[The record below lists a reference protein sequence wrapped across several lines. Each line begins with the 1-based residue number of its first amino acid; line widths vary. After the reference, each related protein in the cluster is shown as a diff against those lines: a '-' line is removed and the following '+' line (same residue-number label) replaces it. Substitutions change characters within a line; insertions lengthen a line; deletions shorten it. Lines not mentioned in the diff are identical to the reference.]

1 LLKRASCSALG
12 LCWIVASWGCSSAP
26 PPNDQ
31 LTAAQAAV
39 RAAEEV
45 DAKELPKAAL
55 YLKLAQEQIEK
66 AKLWIENRENERAL
80 WVLRRAEADAEV
92 AIALAKEK
100 RWSDEADR
108 ALKEIQKL
116 KQGAQ

>member
-1 LLKRASCSALG
+1 MLERVSCTAFG
-12 LCWIVASWGCSSAP
+12 LWFLVAAAGCSNTP

-55 YLKLAQEQIEK
+55 YLKLAQEQVEK
-66 AKLWIENRENERAL
+66 AKLWIEAKDNERAL

-92 AIALAKEK
+92 AIALAKEQ
-100 RWSDEADR
+100 RWSLEAER
-108 ALKEIQKL
+108 ALKEIEKL